1 MTVAAAPTGEKR
13 ALQCCVA
20 LGGCVPVAAGLAGVW
35 LGPKLAGPIAFPSV
49 SLDSHFSYLSGLLL
63 GIGLAFWSTI
73 PSIEGRGGRFR
84 LLTAIVFV
92 GGLGRAV
99 SLLRFGRPDAPMLFG
114 LAMEL
119 LVTPALVLW
128 QARLAGAARLAQPAA
143 PTM

>member
-1 MTVAAAPTGEKR
+1 VTLALAPKREKR
-13 ALQCCVA
+13 ALQVCVA
-20 LGGCVPVAAGLAGVW
+20 LGGWVPVAAGLAGVW
-35 LGPKLAGPIAFPSV
+35 LGPELTGPLAATSV

-63 GIGLAFWSTI
+63 AIGVAFWSTI

-84 LLTAIVFV
+84 LLAAIVFV

-99 SLLRFGRPDAPMLFG
+99 SLLRVGRPDGPMLFG

-119 LVTPALVLW
+119 LVTPALAIW
-128 QARLAGAARLAQPAA
+128 QARLARLAA